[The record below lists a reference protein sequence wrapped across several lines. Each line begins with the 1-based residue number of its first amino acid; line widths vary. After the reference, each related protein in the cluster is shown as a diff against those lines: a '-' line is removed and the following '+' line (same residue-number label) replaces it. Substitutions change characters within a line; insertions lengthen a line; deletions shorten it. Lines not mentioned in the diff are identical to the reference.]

1 MRGWREAPAC
11 VTIRWDVQRVAHAEA
26 VVFQALGFG
35 KMESYPAWFVAFNAR
50 CERLD
55 VAPGGLVQKELS
67 RTANPNPNPHPHPN
81 LTLTRWR
88 GRERRY
94 AWRGSRLRIRVRFR
108 LRSTLPLT

>member
-1 MRGWREAPAC
+1 MRGWREGPAC

-67 RTANPNPNPHPHPN
+67 RTAAQSSVFGS
-81 LTLTRWR
+81 
-88 GRERRY
+88 GRAGRIRLE
-94 AWRGSRLRIRVRFR
+94 APSRLHTAA
-108 LRSTLPLT
+108 LYAPE